1 MLDAR
6 CWSKIP
12 SLAGIKTL
20 PFTVPGN
27 IINLLYGPFRKI
39 KRDKILYFIPAK
51 DGISASLQQ
60 VSRNQYPVSLHYLH
74 HNILK
79 LGSKFKILAYI
90 DGYIRCVLDTGNLS
104 SYSVLVDSLLFRPV
118 TPILMNVHYE

>member
-1 MLDAR
+1 MLVTG

-12 SLAGIKTL
+12 SLAGIKTF
-20 PFTVPGN
+20 PFTAPGN

-39 KRDKILYFIPAK
+39 KKVIKFLISSPLKTGFPLRYNKYPETSCSS
-51 DGISASLQQ
+51 GISL
-60 VSRNQYPVSLHYLH
+60 PYLH

-90 DGYIRCVLDTGNLS
+90 DG
-104 SYSVLVDSLLFRPV
+104 
-118 TPILMNVHYE
+118 